1 MPVGPEPK
9 IPGFQKQ
16 KKKDTLKQEAAIDM
30 TARQGSRNSSRELGK
45 LKRESTARKASAVV
59 KGLLAWGPLY
69 QAGAGINVCVFF
81 LGNFCF

>member
-1 MPVGPEPK
+1 
-9 IPGFQKQ
+9 
-16 KKKDTLKQEAAIDM
+16 M

-81 LGNFCF
+81 FWEFLFLVKVAIIDRKMPKNLWFP